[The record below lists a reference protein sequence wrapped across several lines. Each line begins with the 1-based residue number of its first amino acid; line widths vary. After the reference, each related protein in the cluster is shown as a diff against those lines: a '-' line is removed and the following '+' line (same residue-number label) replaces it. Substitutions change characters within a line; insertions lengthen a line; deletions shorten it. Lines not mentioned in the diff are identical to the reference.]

1 MYAYKQQSFS
11 GLVQCACIQALALIM
26 NDVFH
31 CVWPDLHPLCSSNLS
46 TCPSPAP
53 PLPIQGMLDY
63 LEKLTMPQIRKLYS
77 IISSLAQ
84 DEDSALWVGW
94 MGTQALVCLR
104 MCVHVWE

>member
-1 MYAYKQQSFS
+1 MMCFTVF
-11 GLVQCACIQALALIM
+11 GPICIPS
-26 NDVFH
+26 V
-31 CVWPDLHPLCSSNLS
+31 PPTSPPHP

-104 MCVHVWE
+104 MHVNACE